1 MTPPSHLVNGSNPET
16 RKLLDNGVMDL
27 QEKNFMSNYER
38 KKKVILKEEKNMWG
52 KKLQLYEKK
61 TLQIMIEKCGN
72 KKKAAKAFDA
82 KTDKYTRKTLK
93 MYEDAEKVPPPSK
106 FEPD

>member
-1 MTPPSHLVNGSNPET
+1 M
-16 RKLLDNGVMDL
+16 R
-27 QEKNFMSNYER
+27 
-38 KKKVILKEEKNMWG
+38 
-52 KKLQLYEKK
+52 KK
-61 TLQIMIEKCGN
+61 TLQIMIEKCGNFIVMEANDN

-93 MYEDAEKVPPPSK
+93 MYEDAEPPPSK